1 MNESAGDQSPT
12 TIRAVVFDFDGLMVN
27 TEEVFQISG
36 SELLRRR
43 GKEPTPAIFHGMMGR
58 RSHEALAYLI
68 EVMKLDDT
76 IEQLQTES
84 MEIFFAVLDDI
95 LQPMPGLFE
104 LLAAIERRGLPKAV
118 ATSSERA
125 YLNNLLGKV
134 GLLGRFDALLTAEDV
149 THGKPHPEIYLTA
162 AQRLGVNPR
171 EMLVLEDSEMG
182 TKAAAAAGAHIISVP
197 HQHSAHFNFS
207 DAKGV
212 ATSLI
217 DPIILELIEGA
228 PLAARHPPVI

>member
-1 MNESAGDQSPT
+1 MNESAANQGPA

-27 TEEVFQISG
+27 TEEVFQLSG
-36 SELLRRR
+36 TELLRRR

-68 EVMKLDDT
+68 EVMRLDDT
-76 IEQLQTES
+76 VEQLQAES

-125 YLNNLLGKV
+125 YLQNLLGRV
-134 GLLGRFDALLTAEDV
+134 DLLERFDVLLTAEDV

-162 AQRLGVNPR
+162 AQRLGVAPH

-182 TKAAAAAGAHIISVP
+182 TRAAAAAGAHIISVP
-197 HQHSAHFNFS
+197 HQHSAHFSFA
-207 DAKGV
+207 DAKGI

-217 DPIILELIEGA
+217 DPIILQLVEGA
-228 PLAARHPPVI
+228 PIPSAGK

>member
-1 MNESAGDQSPT
+1 MNESAANQGPA

-27 TEEVFQISG
+27 TEEVFQLSG
-36 SELLRRR
+36 TELLRRR

-68 EVMKLDDT
+68 EVMRLDDT
-76 IEQLQTES
+76 VEQLQAES

-125 YLNNLLGKV
+125 YLQNLLGRV
-134 GLLGRFDALLTAEDV
+134 DLLDRFDVLLTAEDV

-162 AQRLGVNPR
+162 AERLGVAPH

-182 TKAAAAAGAHIISVP
+182 TRAAAAAGAHIISVP
-197 HQHSAHFNFS
+197 HQHSAHFSFA
-207 DAKGV
+207 DAKGI

-217 DPIILELIEGA
+217 DPIILQLVEGA
-228 PLAARHPPVI
+228 PIPSARK

>member
-1 MNESAGDQSPT
+1 MSESTAPVPPPG
-12 TIRAVVFDFDGLMVN
+12 IRAVVFDFDGLMVN

-36 SELLRRR
+36 TELLRRR

-68 EVMKLDDT
+68 DVMQLKDT
-76 IEQLQTES
+76 VEHLQAES
-84 MEIFFAVLDDI
+84 MEIFFALLDDI

-118 ATSSERA
+118 ATSSERS
-125 YLNNLLGKV
+125 YLHNLLGRLD
-134 GLLGRFDALLTAEDV
+134 LLDRFDALLTAEDV

-162 AQRLGVNPR
+162 AQRLGVEPSA
-171 EMLVLEDSEMG
+171 MLVLEDSDMG

-197 HQHSAHFNFS
+197 HQHSAHFAFAE
-207 DAKGV
+207 AKGV
-212 ATSLI
+212 ATSLV
-217 DPIILELIEGA
+217 DPLILRLVNGEPG
-228 PLAARHPPVI
+228 